1 MRRPIPKRISQIL
14 PTFQNVAQTSHYSV
28 QFSLPNSGLKGHL
41 RRKGVDTRFTLE
53 KIGLLCA
60 GAALPGSS
68 LANVQTQGDYQGVVE
83 QMAHTRIF
91 TQMSLDFYVD
101 NEYKTLKFLEHW
113 MEYIADAGDVYPNYA
128 NYYFKM
134 RYPTEY
140 KSDETRIIKFEKNYR
155 QYMEY
160 KFVGLF
166 PINLSSTR
174 VQYENST
181 VLKATC
187 SFSYDRYIA
196 GATTSLDRD
205 RGTDLNDGMDVKSN
219 TKINKI
225 KKNIPFQ
232 DRIPSDFYTNNNEP
246 QLSFKDAV
254 SLGESMNIP
263 NPINHSLATK
273 NIFGD
278 APVNGDVISTYV
290 K

>member
-28 QFSLPNSGLKGHL
+28 QFSLPNSSLKDHL
-41 RRKGVDTRFTLE
+41 RAKGVDTRFTLE

-113 MEYIADAGDVYPNYA
+113 MEYVGDGGSSFPGDDNY
-128 NYYFKM
+128 FFRM
-134 RYPTEY
+134 RYPKQY

-187 SFSYDRYIA
+187 AFSYDRYIA
-196 GATTSLDRD
+196 GGTTSLERD
-205 RGTDLNDGMDVKSN
+205 KGTDLNQGRDVYSKDAAWRTENSPLQDRKKSN
-219 TKINKI
+219 
-225 KKNIPFQ
+225 
-232 DRIPSDFYTNNNEP
+232 FYTKNDKKS
-246 QLSFKDAV
+246 LSFKDAV
-254 SLGESMNIP
+254 SLGNI
-263 NPINHSLATK
+263 NITDSIQLKATE

-278 APVNGDVISTYV
+278 PPANGDVIATYF

>member
-28 QFSLPNSGLKGHL
+28 QFSLPNSSLKSHL
-41 RRKGVDTRFTLE
+41 RAKGVDTRFTLE

-60 GAALPGSS
+60 GASLPGSS
-68 LANVQTQGDYQGVVE
+68 LANVPVQGDHQGVIE

-91 TQMSLDFYVD
+91 TQMSLDFYID

-113 MEYIADAGDVYPNYA
+113 MEYVGDGGSQFPGDDNY
-128 NYYFKM
+128 FFRM
-134 RYPTEY
+134 RYPKDY

-160 KFVGLF
+160 KFIGLF

-174 VQYENST
+174 VQYENSN

-196 GATTSLDRD
+196 GGTTSLERD
-205 RGTDLNDGMDVKSN
+205 KGTDLNQGRDVYSKDAAWRTENSPLQDRKKSN
-219 TKINKI
+219 
-225 KKNIPFQ
+225 
-232 DRIPSDFYTNNNEP
+232 FYTKNDKKP
-246 QLSFKDAV
+246 LSFKDAV
-254 SLGESMNIP
+254 SLGNI
-263 NPINHSLATK
+263 NITDSIQLKATE

-278 APVNGDVISTYV
+278 PPANGDVISTYF

>member
-28 QFSLPNSGLKGHL
+28 QFSLPNSSLKDHL
-41 RRKGVDTRFTLE
+41 RAKGVDTRFTLE

-113 MEYIADAGDVYPNYA
+113 MEYVGDGGSSFPGDDNY
-128 NYYFKM
+128 FFRM
-134 RYPTEY
+134 RYPKQY

-174 VQYENST
+174 VQYENSQ

-187 SFSYDRYIA
+187 SFSYDRYI
-196 GATTSLDRD
+196 S
-205 RGTDLNDGMDVKSN
+205 
-219 TKINKI
+219 
-225 KKNIPFQ
+225 
-232 DRIPSDFYTNNNEP
+232 
-246 QLSFKDAV
+246 
-254 SLGESMNIP
+254 GESS
-263 NPINHSLATK
+263 SLARDLRK
-273 NIFGD
+273 AYNDLGFGRGN
-278 APVNGDVISTYV
+278 VNRHGLSLKDDQLNEIAARSTFRYLNERNTEGSYSSLSAGGFTQRNV
-290 K
+290 SVTYPSTPPGINP

>member
-28 QFSLPNSGLKGHL
+28 QFSLPNSSLKDHL
-41 RRKGVDTRFTLE
+41 RAKGVDTRFTLE

-113 MEYIADAGDVYPNYA
+113 MEYVGDGGDSFPGDDNY
-128 NYYFKM
+128 FFRM
-134 RYPTEY
+134 RYPKQY

-174 VQYENST
+174 VQYENSQ

-196 GATTSLDRD
+196 GGTTSLERD
-205 RGTDLNDGMDVKSN
+205 RATDLNKGRDVY
-219 TKINKI
+219 I
-225 KKNIPFQ
+225 KDKAWRTENSPLQ
-232 DRIPSDFYTNNNEP
+232 DRKKVNFYDSNNRP
-246 QLSFKDAV
+246 QISFKDAA
-254 SLGESMNIP
+254 SIP
-263 NPINHSLATK
+263 SSFITNPIQFKATK

-278 APVNGDVISTYV
+278 PPLNGDVIATYF

>member
-28 QFSLPNSGLKGHL
+28 QFSLPNSDLRDHL
-41 RRKGVDTRFTLE
+41 RAKGVDTRFTLE

-60 GAALPGSS
+60 GASLPGSS
-68 LANVQTQGDYQGVVE
+68 LANVPVQGDYQGVVE

-91 TQMSLDFYVD
+91 TQMSLDFYID

-113 MEYIADAGDVYPNYA
+113 MEYIGDGGSQFPGDDNYF
-128 NYYFKM
+128 FKM
-134 RYPTEY
+134 RYPKDY
-140 KSDETRIIKFEKNYR
+140 KSNETRIIKFEKNYR
-155 QYMEY
+155 QYFEY
-160 KFVGLF
+160 KFVGMF

-174 VQYENST
+174 VQYENSN

-196 GATTSLDRD
+196 GGTTSLERD
-205 RGTDLNDGMDVKSN
+205 RGTALHEGYDVYKKDTAYVTENNSIANMVGELASTYTSN
-219 TKINKI
+219 YRPKINPY
-225 KKNIPFQ
+225 KNNSGMSITEA
-232 DRIPSDFYTNNNEP
+232 I
-246 QLSFKDAV
+246 
-254 SLGESMNIP
+254 
-263 NPINHSLATK
+263 HSRLTK
-273 NIFGD
+273 NVFGN

>member
-28 QFSLPNSGLKGHL
+28 QFALPNSDLKSHL
-41 RRKGVDTRFTLE
+41 RAKGVDTRFTLE

-60 GAALPGSS
+60 GASLPGSS
-68 LANVQTQGDYQGVVE
+68 LANVPIQGDYQGVVE

-91 TQMSLDFYVD
+91 TQMSLDFYID

-113 MEYIADAGDVYPNYA
+113 MEYIGDGGNQFPGDDNYF
-128 NYYFKM
+128 FKM
-134 RYPTEY
+134 RYPKDY
-140 KSDETRIIKFEKNYR
+140 KSNETRIIKFEKNYR
-155 QYMEY
+155 QYFEY
-160 KFVGLF
+160 KFIGMF

-174 VQYENST
+174 VQYENSN

-196 GATTSLDRD
+196 GGTTSLERD
-205 RGTDLNDGMDVKSN
+205 RGTALHEGYDVYKKDKDYWTENSGVRKFDYTKN
-219 TKINKI
+219 YQPKIN
-225 KKNIPFQ
+225 P
-232 DRIPSDFYTNNNEP
+232 Y
-246 QLSFKDAV
+246 KDAPAKSAGGV
-254 SLGESMNIP
+254 RILQS
-263 NPINHSLATK
+263 INMHQTLTK
-273 NIFGD
+273 NLFGD

>member
-28 QFSLPNSGLKGHL
+28 QFSLPNSSLKDHL
-41 RRKGVDTRFTLE
+41 RAKGVDTRFTLE

-113 MEYIADAGDVYPNYA
+113 MEYVGDGGDSFPGDDNY
-128 NYYFKM
+128 FFRM
-134 RYPTEY
+134 RYPKQY

-160 KFVGLF
+160 KFIGLF

-174 VQYENST
+174 VQYENSQ

-187 SFSYDRYIA
+187 SFSYDRYVA
-196 GATTSLDRD
+196 GGTTSLERD
-205 RGTDLNDGMDVKSN
+205 RGTDLNKGRDVYTKDKAYWTENPASQDIGKGLEDIYTSN
-219 TKINKI
+219 YQPK
-225 KKNIPFQ
+225 
-232 DRIPSDFYTNNNEP
+232 
-246 QLSFKDAV
+246 LSFKDAA
-254 SLGESMNIP
+254 SIP
-263 NPINHSLATK
+263 SSFITNPIQFKATK

-278 APVNGDVISTYV
+278 PPLNGDVIATYF

>member
-28 QFSLPNSGLKGHL
+28 QFSLPNSSLKDHL
-41 RRKGVDTRFTLE
+41 RAKGVDTRFTLE

-113 MEYIADAGDVYPNYA
+113 MEYVGDGGDSFPGDDNY
-128 NYYFKM
+128 FFRM
-134 RYPTEY
+134 RYPKQY

-174 VQYENST
+174 VQYENSQ

-196 GATTSLDRD
+196 GGTTSLERD
-205 RGTDLNDGMDVKSN
+205 RATDLNKGRDVY
-219 TKINKI
+219 I
-225 KKNIPFQ
+225 KDKAWRTENSPLQ
-232 DRIPSDFYTNNNEP
+232 DRKKVNFYDSNNKP
-246 QLSFKDAV
+246 QISFSDAV
-254 SLGESMNIP
+254 KYGGGLKIT

-278 APVNGDVISTYV
+278 PPANGDVIATYF

>member
-28 QFSLPNSGLKGHL
+28 QFSLPNSSLKGHL
-41 RRKGVDTRFTLE
+41 RAKGVDTRFTLE

-91 TQMSLDFYVD
+91 TQMSLDFYID

-113 MEYIADAGDVYPNYA
+113 MEYIGDGGTQFPGDDNYF
-128 NYYFKM
+128 FKM
-134 RYPTEY
+134 RYPRDY

-155 QYMEY
+155 QYFEY
-160 KFVGLF
+160 KFIGLF

-187 SFSYDRYIA
+187 AFSYDRYIA
-196 GATTSLDRD
+196 GGTTSLERD
-205 RGTDLNDGMDVKSN
+205 RGTDLNQGRDVY
-219 TKINKI
+219 I
-225 KKNIPFQ
+225 KDKTWRTENSPLQ
-232 DRIPSDFYTNNNEP
+232 DRKKVNFYDSNNKP

-278 APVNGDVISTYV
+278 PPVNGDVISTYV

>member
-28 QFSLPNSGLKGHL
+28 QFALPNSGLKGHL
-41 RRKGVDTRFTLE
+41 KKKGVDTRFTLE

-60 GAALPGSS
+60 GASLPGSS
-68 LANVQTQGDYQGVVE
+68 LANAPTQGDYEGVVE

-113 MEYIADAGDVYPNYA
+113 MEYIADGGDQHPNTN

-134 RYPTEY
+134 RYPSEY
-140 KSDETRIIKFEKNYR
+140 KSDETRIIKFERNYR
-155 QYMEY
+155 QYLEY
-160 KFVGLF
+160 KFVGMF
-166 PINLSSTR
+166 PMNLSSTR
-174 VQYENST
+174 VQYENSNI
-181 VLKATC
+181 LKATC

-196 GATTSLDRD
+196 GRTTSLARAK
-205 RGTDLNDGMDVKSN
+205 GTDLNEGIDVVE
-219 TKINKI
+219 KI
-225 KKNIPFQ
+225 KKVKKDIPFQ
-232 DRIPSDFYTNNNEP
+232 DTIPSDFYTNNNKP
-246 QLSFKDAV
+246 QISFKDAV
-254 SLGESMNIP
+254 RLGGDLNIP

-278 APVNGDVISTYV
+278 PPVNGDVIATYF

>member
-28 QFSLPNSGLKGHL
+28 QFSLPNSSLKDHL
-41 RRKGVDTRFTLE
+41 RAKGVDTRFTLE

-113 MEYIADAGDVYPNYA
+113 MEYVGDGGSSFPGDDNY
-128 NYYFKM
+128 FFRM
-134 RYPTEY
+134 RYPKQY

-174 VQYENST
+174 VQYENSQ

-196 GATTSLDRD
+196 GGTTSLERD
-205 RGTDLNDGMDVKSN
+205 RGTDLNKGRDVYAKDKAWFTENSN
-219 TKINKI
+219 VG
-225 KKNIPFQ
+225 
-232 DRIPSDFYTNNNEP
+232 NEVGNMLADYAPRP
-246 QLSFKDAV
+246 QLSFKDAA
-254 SLGESMNIP
+254 SLPASYIT
-263 NPINHSLATK
+263 NPIQFKATK

-278 APVNGDVISTYV
+278 PPVNGDVIATYF